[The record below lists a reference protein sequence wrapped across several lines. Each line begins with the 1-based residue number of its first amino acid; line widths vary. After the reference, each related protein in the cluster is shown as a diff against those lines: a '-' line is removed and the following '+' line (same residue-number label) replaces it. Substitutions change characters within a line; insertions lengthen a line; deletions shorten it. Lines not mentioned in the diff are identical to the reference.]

1 MKKLMHILF
10 LSCYKATELIER
22 KLHTE
27 LSFKERL
34 RLRIHLM
41 MCNACSTY
49 EKQSYILEKGIRYGN
64 PYHFAGKVDVS
75 TLHQLY
81 RQNGKDYHM
90 WICLL

>member
-27 LSFKERL
+27 LSFKEQL

-49 EKQSYILEKGIRYGN
+49 EKQSYILEKGIQQLKPGN
-64 PYHFAGKVDVS
+64 EINVDFKE
-75 TLHQLY
+75 LKNRINNKLKEQL
-81 RQNGKDYHM
+81 
-90 WICLL
+90 